1 MTVKKAIGLILVVA
15 ILIAGGLYLR
25 QVEHADQENMRDLY
39 SMVEPLQRER
49 ESLAKERD
57 QLETDYALEMR
68 DVGTIELLFRELD
81 RRIFSDVYPLM
92 RDRGIIGVLGI
103 SSEEYP
109 GGQSK
114 LSLEQYNRLLMDGW
128 GSCFL
133 YDRKPSEFGEWY
145 NNLAHHLEHDKL
157 PVPTTVFFLGNSNYD
172 SEMDEV
178 LVDCGIRTIVF
189 STEDG
194 HSSTVSTVSDK
205 VLWPTGAMPWNY
217 TGVNRDTELLAR
229 TDGANLVF
237 TVGFKNLWD
246 AFEQAPFIEVLDNWS
261 TMLKEDEILQGLV
274 EPTPTPAGQDPSQVE
289 TAEDQ
294 LAKPQLKVMTFEG
307 ARVAH
312 EDAEWNN
319 LKLERELSSRQNE
332 LDKRIAELDAEIRAL
347 YDGWSSNGK

>member
-15 ILIAGGLYLR
+15 LLIAGGLYLR

-68 DVGTIELLFRELD
+68 DVGTVELLFRELD

-103 SSEEYP
+103 SNEEYP
-109 GGQSK
+109 GLQSK

-133 YDRKPSEFGEWY
+133 YDRKPTEFREWY

-157 PVPTTVFFLGNSNYD
+157 PVPSTVFFLDNSNYD

-178 LVDCGIRTIVF
+178 LDWIRVNF
-189 STEDG
+189 LPAKNVLHG
-194 HSSTVSTVSDK
+194 HTSY
-205 VLWPTGAMPWNY
+205 G
-217 TGVNRDTELLAR
+217 
-229 TDGANLVF
+229 
-237 TVGFKNLWD
+237 
-246 AFEQAPFIEVLDNWS
+246 
-261 TMLKEDEILQGLV
+261 LKHILQDDTGIYLTNNEFKDAMMLCGY
-274 EPTPTPAGQDPSQVE
+274 EPSNP
-289 TAEDQ
+289 
-294 LAKPQLKVMTFEG
+294 
-307 ARVAH
+307 
-312 EDAEWNN
+312 
-319 LKLERELSSRQNE
+319 NE
-332 LDKRIAELDAEIRAL
+332 LNWHYRIKKRSPAFSLWRKRYGA
-347 YDGWSSNGK
+347 